1 MTEAHRTLPGPWE
14 DTDVARI
21 VRALHR
27 SGPLPL
33 QDLTREPE
41 LVSWSAQR
49 IEHAVVSAWS
59 RNLIF
64 IDRRDHLIAL

>member
-1 MTEAHRTLPGPWE
+1 MTEAHRALPERWE

-21 VRALHR
+21 VRTLHR

-33 QDLTREPE
+33 QDLTHEPE

-49 IEHAVVSAWS
+49 IEHAIVSAWS

-64 IDRRDHLIAL
+64 IDRRDLLVAL

>member
-14 DTDVARI
+14 DADVARI
-21 VRALHR
+21 IRALRR
-27 SGPLPL
+27 SGPLL
-33 QDLTREPE
+33 LRDLTREPE
-41 LVSWSAQR
+41 LVGWPAQR

-64 IDRRDHLIAL
+64 IDQRDLLVAL